1 MEKLS
6 SHYRKNNEKKS
17 YEWLLKAAEAG
28 RPESQFKLYW
38 YYREGFKYAPDRA
51 EALSWCRKAAENGSA
66 KAMYELSEIY
76 DEGKITSSDPVQS
89 FEWCKKAAEASPN
102 EYWADIA
109 SKYFYGT
116 GTEVNLEK
124 AWEWAKGRKVETT
137 LSWPGNLWNEIR
149 KAYEKE
155 EKKQLTEQANTG
167 DAAVQLE
174 LGKKLLGKDWLEA
187 EKWLE
192 KAAEQG
198 NGEAMMQL
206 GNYINQNWNDSA
218 AMKEEAM
225 KWYQKAKDQGVSG
238 AEEKFAA
245 VTAEIRQMR
254 AADAAELERFCDCLK
269 RGQEGDPEALA
280 DLVKCCEE
288 GIGTDKSEK
297 NANYFALRVAAID
310 FPENL
315 PRFSEVPEA
324 SIPAFIKGRET
335 ERRGRDFNRAA
346 EYYVEAATYGNAE
359 AMRRL
364 ANLYRQVIYDY
375 TFEPGNVWW
384 ERAKAAGDP
393 FATENIMAIAM
404 LADQGDPEACV
415 YLGNVYLYYR
425 RDSIRHSRAE
435 QLGLF
440 WKKRGAEIYRRR
452 AHSGDAEAQYQLYLL
467 YDTDEMRDEQEKMY
481 WANQAIS
488 SHYARM
494 LYTAASDQTFDFAD
508 IPRPERISYA
518 KEAYAAGVGAAET
531 LIKLFRL
538 EAERD
543 AMFAEFR
550 QAAQPRE
557 SVVEEEMRKYRQD
570 LDVRERL
577 FNLIMGQGYET
588 NEESFYVYGKKSM
601 NQYLE
606 DGWPRD
612 MLESI
617 HRKKLEEYYR

>member
-1 MEKLS
+1 
-6 SHYRKNNEKKS
+6 
-17 YEWLLKAAEAG
+17 
-28 RPESQFKLYW
+28 
-38 YYREGFKYAPDRA
+38 
-51 EALSWCRKAAENGSA
+51 
-66 KAMYELSEIY
+66 MYELSEIY

-297 NANYFALRVAAID
+297 MRIILPCAWQRSISRRICRGFRKSRRPPYPLLLRGGRR
-310 FPENL
+310 NG
-315 PRFSEVPEA
+315 EA
-324 SIPAFIKGRET
+324 ETLT
-335 ERRGRDFNRAA
+335 ERRSIMWKRP
-346 EYYVEAATYGNAE
+346 
-359 AMRRL
+359 L
-364 ANLYRQVIYDY
+364 
-375 TFEPGNVWW
+375 
-384 ERAKAAGDP
+384 
-393 FATENIMAIAM
+393 TET
-404 LADQGDPEACV
+404 
-415 YLGNVYLYYR
+415 
-425 RDSIRHSRAE
+425 
-435 QLGLF
+435 
-440 WKKRGAEIYRRR
+440 RRR
-452 AHSGDAEAQYQLYLL
+452 C
-467 YDTDEMRDEQEKMY
+467 
-481 WANQAIS
+481 
-488 SHYARM
+488 
-494 LYTAASDQTFDFAD
+494 
-508 IPRPERISYA
+508 
-518 KEAYAAGVGAAET
+518 AG
-531 LIKLFRL
+531 LQICI
-538 EAERD
+538 
-543 AMFAEFR
+543 
-550 QAAQPRE
+550 
-557 SVVEEEMRKYRQD
+557 
-570 LDVRERL
+570 VR
-577 FNLIMGQGYET
+577 
-588 NEESFYVYGKKSM
+588 
-601 NQYLE
+601 
-606 DGWPRD
+606 
-612 MLESI
+612 
-617 HRKKLEEYYR
+617 